1 MCWAHS
7 KPGPIDNW
15 QPLRQHLE
23 NVAARAAE
31 FAAPF
36 HSSEWTRLAGLL
48 HDLGKASP
56 AFQNYLRKSNGL
68 DASDYDASGQPST
81 HSGAGAALALDKYG
95 PVGRLLAYLIAG
107 HHAGLPDWIGGIQ
120 PNGALTQRL
129 ESARDELNAANS
141 WHNQLNL
148 PAHPPSPPR
157 KMAHAE
163 MHLWIR
169 MLYSCL
175 VDADFLDTEQFMS
188 PGTYAARAVFEPL
201 AALESHFF
209 ELLDQKQTEAERTE
223 VNAIRAEIRQYC
235 EDAAKQSPGIFSL
248 TVPTGG
254 GKTLSGTAFA
264 LRHALLHGKRRI
276 IYVIPY
282 MSIIEQTA
290 DTLRKHFGDLNVVE
304 HHSNLDPDAQTK
316 AARLASEN
324 WDAPVIV
331 TTSVQFFESLLA
343 ARSSRCRKLH
353 NIVDSV
359 VILDEVQLLP
369 PELLAPCTDMMRQL
383 VAHYGVTMVLST
395 ATQPVLPNLGTIAEI
410 IPPSAG
416 LSRRLRRVRY
426 TLPDVRE
433 NKPRSWDEIAVE
445 LAQHSQILCVVNT
458 RRDCLE
464 LFGKMPPDTI
474 HLSASMCGAHRSKI
488 IDEIR
493 RKLQAHEP
501 IRVISTQ
508 LVEAGVDIDFPV
520 VYRALAGLDSIA
532 QSAGR
537 CNREGRHAEG
547 GKVVVFI
554 PPKPAPMG
562 QLRKAEDSARILLH
576 ETLDMESAEVFPR
589 FFSEFYSRVEER
601 FPYEELLVRDAGC
614 IQIQFREAASRFHMI
629 DETQQSMFVRYG
641 ASDELIGALQKQ
653 IRIDAPYG
661 HLLRKLQ
668 RFTVSVA
675 KSQFLKLKSNGLI
688 EEFAPDMFIWNGMYS
703 ESTGADI
710 FNDTGRLTPDQYII
724 SENGRM
730 PT

>member
-7 KPGPIDNW
+7 KKGQPTEYW

-23 NVAARAAE
+23 NVATRAAE

-36 HSSEWTRLAGLL
+36 HSAEWARLAGLL
-48 HDLGKASP
+48 HDLGKATD
-56 AFQNYLRKSNGL
+56 AFQAYLLRSNGL
-68 DASDYDASGQPST
+68 DASDYDSSGQPST
-81 HSGAGAALALDKYG
+81 HSGAGAALALEKYG
-95 PVGRLLAYLIAG
+95 PAGRLLAYQVAG
-107 HHAGLPDWIGGIQ
+107 HHSGLPDWIGGIQ

-129 ESARDELNAANS
+129 ETARDELNAMRNWLS
-141 WHNQLNL
+141 RLDL
-148 PAHPPSPPR
+148 PAQPPSPTR
-157 KMAHAE
+157 KMALAE

-188 PGTYAARAVFEPL
+188 PEIFAARSDFEPL
-201 AALESHFF
+201 TALEPRFF
-209 ELLDQKQTEAERTE
+209 RLLDEKQFEAPKTD
-223 VNAIRAEIRQYC
+223 VNAIRAEIRRFC
-235 EDAAKQSPGIFSL
+235 EDAAQRPPGFFSL

-290 DTLRKHFGDLNVVE
+290 DTLRKHFGAGNVVE
-304 HHSNLDPDAQTK
+304 HHSNLDPDTQTK
-316 AARLASEN
+316 SARLASEN

-343 ARSSRCRKLH
+343 ARSSRSRKLH

-359 VILDEVQLLP
+359 VILDEAQLLP
-369 PELLAPCTDMMRQL
+369 PELLVPCTDVMRQL

-410 IPPSAG
+410 IPPGAD

-433 NKPRSWDEIAVE
+433 NKSRTWDEIASE
-445 LAQHSQILCVVNT
+445 LIQHPQVLCVVNT
-458 RRDCLE
+458 RRNCLE
-464 LFGKMPPDTI
+464 LFGKMPADTI

-488 IDEIR
+488 IDFIK
-493 RKLQAHEP
+493 RKLENREP

-537 CNREGRHAEG
+537 CNREGRVPEG

-554 PPKPAPMG
+554 PPKPAPKG

-576 ETLDMESAEVFPR
+576 DSLDMEAVEVFPR
-589 FFSEFYSRVEER
+589 YFSEFYSRIEAR

-614 IQIQFREAASRFHMI
+614 IQIQFRDAASRFHMV
-629 DETQQSMFVRYG
+629 DEAQQSMFVRYG
-641 ASDELIGALQKQ
+641 ESDGLIDALKKQ
-653 IRIDAPYG
+653 IRSDAPYG

-668 RFTVSVA
+668 RFSVSVA
-675 KSQFLKLKSNGLI
+675 KGQFLKLKSNGLT

-703 ESTGADI
+703 EATGADI
-710 FNDTGRLTPDQYII
+710 FNDMGLLTSDQSII
-724 SENGRM
+724 
-730 PT
+730 

>member
-7 KPGPIDNW
+7 KPGTTENW

-23 NVAARAAE
+23 NVAARAAK

-36 HSSEWTRLAGLL
+36 QSTEWTRLAGLL
-48 HDLGKASP
+48 HDLGKASG
-56 AFQNYLRKSNGL
+56 AFQAYLRRSNGL
-68 DASDYDASGQPST
+68 DDSEYDASGKPST
-81 HSGAGAALALDKYG
+81 HSGAGAAWAMEKYG

-107 HHAGLPDWIGGIQ
+107 HHAGLPDWIGGVQ
-120 PNGALTQRL
+120 PNGSLTQRM
-129 ESARDELNAANS
+129 ESARVELDAARH
-141 WHNQLNL
+141 WLTEMPPPAQL
-148 PAHPPSPPR
+148 PAPPR

-188 PGTYAARAVFEPL
+188 PETYAARAAFEPL
-201 AALESHFF
+201 ASLESRFF
-209 ELLDQKQTEAERTE
+209 ALLDQKQAKAEKTE
-223 VNAIRAEIRQYC
+223 VNAIRSEIRRHC
-235 EDAAKQSPGIFSL
+235 EDAAKQNPGFFSL

-276 IYVIPY
+276 VYVIPY

-290 DTLRKHFGDLNVVE
+290 DTLREHFGTGNVVE
-304 HHSNLDPDAQTK
+304 HHSNLDPDSQTK

-324 WDAPVIV
+324 WDAPIIV

-353 NIVDSV
+353 NVANSV

-369 PELLAPCTDMMRQL
+369 PELLTPCTDMMRQL
-383 VAHYGVTMVLST
+383 VAHYGVTMLLST

-410 IPPSAG
+410 IPHGAD
-416 LSRRLRRVRY
+416 LSRRLRRVLY

-433 NKPRSWDEIAVE
+433 NKSRSWDEIASE
-445 LAQHSQILCVVNT
+445 LIQYPHVLCVVNT

-464 LFGKMPPDTI
+464 LFGKMPADTI

-488 IDEIR
+488 IDEIK
-493 RKLQAHEP
+493 RKLKANEP
-501 IRVISTQ
+501 IRVVSTQ

-537 CNREGRHAEG
+537 CNREGRHVEG

-554 PPKPAPMG
+554 PPKPAPKG
-562 QLRKAEDSARILLH
+562 QLRKAEDSARVLLRDP
-576 ETLDMESAEVFPR
+576 LDMESGDVFR
-589 FFSEFYSRVEER
+589 HFFSEFYSRIEGR

-614 IQIQFREAASRFHMI
+614 IQIQFREAAAQFHMI

-641 ASDELIGALQKQ
+641 EADGLINALRKN
-653 IRIDAPYG
+653 IRDDVPFG
-661 HLLRKLQ
+661 LLLRKLQ

-675 KSQFLKLKSNGLI
+675 KSQFMKLKTNGLI
-688 EEFAPDMFIWNGMYS
+688 EEFALGMFVWNGLYS
-703 ESTGADI
+703 ETNGADI
-710 FNDTGRLTPDQYII
+710 FNDTGRLTSDQSII
-724 SENGRM
+724 
-730 PT
+730 

>member
-1 MCWAHS
+1 MLFVMCWAHS
-7 KPGPIDNW
+7 KPGPIENW
-15 QPLRQHLE
+15 QSLRQHLE

-36 HSSEWTRLAGLL
+36 HSAEWARIAGLL
-48 HDLGKASP
+48 HDLGKASS

-95 PVGRLLAYLIAG
+95 PVGRLLAYLIVG
-107 HHAGLPDWIGGIQ
+107 HHAGLPDWIGGVQ
-120 PNGALTQRL
+120 PNGSLTQRM
-129 ESARDELNAANS
+129 ESARVELDATRHWLTQMSPPA
-141 WHNQLNL
+141 QL
-148 PAHPPSPPR
+148 PAPPR
-157 KMAHAE
+157 KMTHAE

-188 PGTYAARAVFEPL
+188 PEVFAARSDFKPL
-201 AALESHFF
+201 AALEPHFF

-223 VNAIRAEIRQYC
+223 VNAIRAEIRRYC
-235 EDAAKQSPGIFSL
+235 EDVAKQSPGIFSL

-290 DTLRKHFGDLNVVE
+290 DTLRKHFGELNVVE

-433 NKPRSWDEIAVE
+433 NKPHSWDEIAVE
-445 LAQHSQILCVVNT
+445 LAQHRQILCVVNT

-464 LFGKMPPDTI
+464 LFGKMPPETI

-488 IDEIR
+488 IEEIR

-537 CNREGRHAEG
+537 CNREGNNPNG

-576 ETLDMESAEVFPR
+576 ETLDMENVEVFPR
-589 FFSEFYSRVEER
+589 FFSEFYSRVEGR
-601 FPYEELLVRDAGC
+601 FPYEELLVRDASR
-614 IQIQFREAASRFHMI
+614 IQIQFRDAAARFHMI

-641 ASDELIGALQKQ
+641 ASEGLIGALQKQ

-668 RFTVSVA
+668 RYTVSVA

-688 EEFAPDMFIWNGMYS
+688 EEFAPGMFVWNGMYS
-703 ESTGADI
+703 EATGAEI
-710 FNDTGRLTPDQYII
+710 FNESGLLQPDQSVI
-724 SENGRM
+724 
-730 PT
+730 

>member
-7 KPGPIDNW
+7 KKGQPTENW

-36 HSSEWTRLAGLL
+36 HSAEWACLAGLL
-48 HDLGKASP
+48 HDLGKATD
-56 AFQNYLRKSNGL
+56 AFQNYLRRSNGL
-68 DASDYDASGQPST
+68 DASDYDSSGQPST
-81 HSGAGAALALDKYG
+81 HSGAGAALALEKYG
-95 PVGRLLAYLIAG
+95 PAGRLLAYQVAG

-129 ESARDELNAANS
+129 ETARDELNAMRNWLS
-141 WHNQLNL
+141 RLDL
-148 PAHPPSPPR
+148 PGRPPPPPR
-157 KMAHAE
+157 KMALTE

-188 PGTYAARAVFEPL
+188 PEIFAARSDFEPL
-201 AALESHFF
+201 TALEPRFF
-209 ELLDQKQTEAERTE
+209 RLLDEKQTKAPQTD
-223 VNAIRAEIRQYC
+223 VNAIRAEIRRFC
-235 EDAAKQSPGIFSL
+235 EEAAQSPPGFFSL

-254 GKTLSGTAFA
+254 GKTLSSTAFA
-264 LRHALLHGKRRI
+264 LRHARLHGKRRI

-290 DTLRKHFGDLNVVE
+290 DTLRKHFGASNVVE
-304 HHSNLDPDAQTK
+304 HHSNLDPDTQTK
-316 AARLASEN
+316 SARLASDN

-353 NIVDSV
+353 NVVDSV
-359 VILDEVQLLP
+359 VILDEAQLLP
-369 PELLAPCTDMMRQL
+369 PELLAPCTDVMRQL
-383 VAHYGVTMVLST
+383 VANYGVTMVLST

-410 IPPSAG
+410 IPPGAD

-433 NKPRSWDEIAVE
+433 NKSRSWDEIA
-445 LAQHSQILCVVNT
+445 AQLIQSPQVLCVVNT

-464 LFGKMPPDTI
+464 LFGKMPADTI

-488 IDEIR
+488 IELIK
-493 RKLQAHEP
+493 RKLENREP

-537 CNREGRHAEG
+537 CNREGRHVEG

-554 PPKPAPMG
+554 PPKPAPKG

-576 ETLDMESAEVFPR
+576 DSLDMEAVEVFPR
-589 FFSEFYSRVEER
+589 FFSEFYSRIEAR

-614 IQIQFREAASRFHMI
+614 IQIQFRDAASRFHMV

-641 ASDELIGALQKQ
+641 EGEGLIDALKIQ
-653 IRIDAPYG
+653 IRNDSPYG

-675 KSQFLKLKSNGLI
+675 KGQFLKLKSNGLI

-703 ESTGADI
+703 EATGADI
-710 FNDTGRLTPDQYII
+710 FNDTGLLTPGQSI
-724 SENGRM
+724 M
-730 PT
+730 

>member
-1 MCWAHS
+1 MVFVMCWAHS
-7 KPGPIDNW
+7 KKGQPTENW

-36 HSSEWTRLAGLL
+36 HSAEWARLAGLL
-48 HDLGKASP
+48 HDLGKATD
-56 AFQNYLRKSNGL
+56 AFQTYLRRSNGL
-68 DASDYDASGQPST
+68 DASDYDSSGQPST
-81 HSGAGAALALDKYG
+81 HSGAGAALALEKYG
-95 PVGRLLAYLIAG
+95 PAGRLLAYQVAG

-129 ESARDELNAANS
+129 ETARDELNAMRNWLS
-141 WHNQLNL
+141 RLDL
-148 PAHPPSPPR
+148 PGRPPPPPR
-157 KMAHAE
+157 KMALAE

-188 PGTYAARAVFEPL
+188 PEIFAARSDFEPL
-201 AALESHFF
+201 TALESRFF
-209 ELLDQKQTEAERTE
+209 RLLDEKQLKAPKTA
-223 VNAIRAEIRQYC
+223 VNAIRAEIRRFC
-235 EDAAKQSPGIFSL
+235 EEAAQSPPGLFSL

-290 DTLRKHFGDLNVVE
+290 DTLRKHFGDGNVVE
-304 HHSNLDPDAQTK
+304 HHSNLDPDSQTK

-343 ARSSRCRKLH
+343 ARSSRSRKLH
-353 NIVDSV
+353 NVVDSV
-359 VILDEVQLLP
+359 VILDEAQLLP
-369 PELLAPCTDMMRQL
+369 PELLAPCTDVMRQL

-410 IPPSAG
+410 IPPGAD
-416 LSRRLRRVRY
+416 LSRRLSRVRY

-433 NKPRSWDEIAVE
+433 NKSRSWDEIASE
-445 LAQHSQILCVVNT
+445 LIQHPQVLCVVNT

-464 LFGKMPPDTI
+464 LFGRMPADTI
-474 HLSASMCGAHRSKI
+474 HLSASMCGAHRSMI
-488 IDEIR
+488 IDVIK
-493 RKLQAHEP
+493 RKLANREP

-537 CNREGRHAEG
+537 CNREGRVPEG

-554 PPKPAPMG
+554 PPNPAPKG
-562 QLRKAEDSARILLH
+562 QLLNAEYASRVLLH
-576 ETLDMESAEVFPR
+576 DSLDMEAVEVFPR
-589 FFSEFYSRVEER
+589 FFSEFYSRIEAR

-614 IQIQFREAASRFHMI
+614 IQIQFRDAASRFRMV

-641 ASDELIGALQKQ
+641 EGDGLIDALKTQ
-653 IRIDAPYG
+653 IRNDAPYG

-675 KSQFLKLKSNGLI
+675 KGQFLKLKSNGLI

-703 ESTGADI
+703 EATGADI
-710 FNDTGRLTPDQYII
+710 FNDTGLLTSGQSI
-724 SENGRM
+724 M
-730 PT
+730 

>member
-7 KPGPIDNW
+7 KKGQPPENW

-36 HSSEWTRLAGLL
+36 HSAEWARLAGLL
-48 HDLGKASP
+48 HDLGKATD
-56 AFQNYLRKSNGL
+56 AFQNYLRRSNGL
-68 DASDYDASGQPST
+68 DASDYDSSGQPST
-81 HSGAGAALALDKYG
+81 HSGAGAALALEKYG
-95 PVGRLLAYLIAG
+95 PAGRLLAYQVAG

-129 ESARDELNAANS
+129 ETARDELNAMRNWLS
-141 WHNQLNL
+141 RLDL
-148 PAHPPSPPR
+148 PAQPPAPPR
-157 KMAHAE
+157 RMALAE

-188 PGTYAARAVFEPL
+188 PEIFAARLDFEPL

-209 ELLDQKQTEAERTE
+209 ELLDRKQTEAEKTE

-290 DTLRKHFGDLNVVE
+290 DTLRKHFGELNVVE

-331 TTSVQFFESLLA
+331 TTSIQFFESLLA

-359 VILDEVQLLP
+359 VIMDEVQLLP

-383 VAHYGVTMVLST
+383 IAHYGVTMVLST

-410 IPPSAG
+410 IPPSAD

-464 LFGKMPPDTI
+464 LFGKMPPETI
-474 HLSASMCGAHRSKI
+474 HLSASMCGAHRSKV

-576 ETLDMESAEVFPR
+576 ETLDMENAEVFPR
-589 FFSEFYSRVEER
+589 FFSEFYSRVEGR

-614 IQIQFREAASRFHMI
+614 IQIQFREAAARFHMI
-629 DETQQSMFVRYG
+629 DETQQSMLVRYG
-641 ASDELIGALQKQ
+641 ASEGLIGAMQKQ

-703 ESTGADI
+703 EATGAEI
-710 FNDTGRLTPDQYII
+710 FNEAGLLQPDQSVI
-724 SENGRM
+724 
-730 PT
+730 

>member
-7 KPGPIDNW
+7 KKGQPTENW

-36 HSSEWTRLAGLL
+36 HSAEWARLAGLL
-48 HDLGKASP
+48 HDLGKATD
-56 AFQNYLRKSNGL
+56 AFQAYLRRSNGL
-68 DASDYDASGQPST
+68 DASDYDSSGQPST
-81 HSGAGAALALDKYG
+81 HSGAGAALALEKYG
-95 PVGRLLAYLIAG
+95 PAGRLLAYQVAG

-129 ESARDELNAANS
+129 ETARDELNAMRNWLS
-141 WHNQLNL
+141 RLDL
-148 PAHPPSPPR
+148 PAQPPSPPR
-157 KMAHAE
+157 KMALAE

-188 PGTYAARAVFEPL
+188 PEIFAARSDFEPL
-201 AALESHFF
+201 TALESRFF
-209 ELLDQKQTEAERTE
+209 RLLDEKQFKAPKTD
-223 VNAIRAEIRQYC
+223 VNAIRAEIRRFC
-235 EDAAKQSPGIFSL
+235 EEAARHPPGFFSL

-264 LRHALLHGKRRI
+264 LRHARLHGKRRI

-290 DTLRKHFGDLNVVE
+290 DTLRKHFGDGNVVE
-304 HHSNLDPDAQTK
+304 HHSNLDPDSQTK
-316 AARLASEN
+316 VARLASEN

-343 ARSSRCRKLH
+343 ARSSRSRKLH
-353 NIVDSV
+353 NVVDSV
-359 VILDEVQLLP
+359 VILDEAQLLP
-369 PELLAPCTDMMRQL
+369 PELLVPCTDVMRQL

-410 IPPSAG
+410 IPPGAD

-433 NKPRSWDEIAVE
+433 NKSRTWDEIAAE
-445 LAQHSQILCVVNT
+445 LIQHPQVLCVVNT
-458 RRDCLE
+458 RRNCLE
-464 LFGKMPPDTI
+464 LFGIMPADTI

-488 IDEIR
+488 IDFIK
-493 RKLQAHEP
+493 RKLENREP

-537 CNREGRHAEG
+537 CNREGRVPDG

-554 PPKPAPMG
+554 PPKPAPKG

-576 ETLDMESAEVFPR
+576 DSLDMEAVEVFPR
-589 FFSEFYSRVEER
+589 FFSEFYSRIEAK

-614 IQIQFREAASRFHMI
+614 IQIQFRDAASRFHMV
-629 DETQQSMFVRYG
+629 DEAQQSMFVRYG
-641 ASDELIGALQKQ
+641 ESDGLIDALKKQ
-653 IRIDAPYG
+653 IRSDAPYG

-668 RFTVSVA
+668 RFSVSIA
-675 KSQFLKLKSNGLI
+675 IGQFLNLKSNGLI

-703 ESTGADI
+703 EATGADI
-710 FNDTGRLTPDQYII
+710 FNDIGLLTSYQSII
-724 SENGRM
+724 
-730 PT
+730 

>member
-7 KPGPIDNW
+7 KKGQPTENW

-36 HSSEWTRLAGLL
+36 NSAEWAHLAGLL
-48 HDLGKASP
+48 HDLGKASD
-56 AFQNYLRKSNGL
+56 AFQAYLRRSNGL
-68 DASDYDASGQPST
+68 DASDYDSSGQPST
-81 HSGAGAALALDKYG
+81 HSGAGAALALEKYG
-95 PVGRLLAYLIAG
+95 PTGRLLAYLVTG

-120 PNGALTQRL
+120 PNGALAQRL
-129 ESARDELNAANS
+129 DTARDELNAMRN
-141 WHNQLNL
+141 WLFRIDL
-148 PAHPPSPPR
+148 PAHMPSPPR
-157 KMAHAE
+157 KMALSE

-175 VDADFLDTEQFMS
+175 VDADFLDTEQFIS
-188 PGTYAARAVFEPL
+188 PETYAERAAFEPL
-201 AALESHFF
+201 NALESRFF
-209 ELLDQKQTEAERTE
+209 ELLDGKQAEAEKTE
-223 VNAIRAEIRQYC
+223 VNAIRAEIRRFC
-235 EDAAKQSPGIFSL
+235 EDAAQRPPGFFSL

-282 MSIIEQTA
+282 MSIVEQTA
-290 DTLRKHFGDLNVVE
+290 DTLRKHFGAGNVVE
-304 HHSNLDPDAQTK
+304 HHSNLDPDSQTK
-316 AARLASEN
+316 APRLASEN
-324 WDAPVIV
+324 WDAPVVV

-353 NIVDSV
+353 NVANSV

-369 PELLAPCTDMMRQL
+369 PELLAPCTDVMRQL

-410 IPPSAG
+410 IPSSAN
-416 LSRRLRRVRY
+416 LPRRLRRVRY
-426 TLPDVRE
+426 MLPDVRE
-433 NKPRSWDEIAVE
+433 NKSRSWDETASE
-445 LAQHSQILCVVNT
+445 LIQHPQALCVVNT

-464 LFGKMPPDTI
+464 LFGKMPTDTI
-474 HLSASMCGAHRSKI
+474 HLSASMCGAHRSMI
-488 IDEIR
+488 IDVIK
-493 RKLQAHEP
+493 RKLEKRES

-537 CNREGRHAEG
+537 CNREGRVPEG

-554 PPKPAPMG
+554 PPNPAPKG

-576 ETLDMESAEVFPR
+576 DPLDMEAVEVFPR
-589 FFSEFYSRVEER
+589 FFSEFYSRIEGR

-614 IQIQFREAASRFHMI
+614 IQIQFRDAASRFHMI
-629 DETQQSMFVRYG
+629 DETQHTMFVRYG
-641 ASDELIGALQKQ
+641 EADGLISALRKN
-653 IRIDAPYG
+653 IRDDVPFG
-661 HLLRKLQ
+661 LLLRKLQ

-675 KSQFLKLKSNGLI
+675 KGQFVKLKSNGLI
-688 EEFAPDMFIWNGMYS
+688 EEFAPGMFIWNGMYS
-703 ESTGADI
+703 EATGADI
-710 FNDTGRLTPDQYII
+710 FNDTGLLTSDQSII
-724 SENGRM
+724 
-730 PT
+730 

>member
-1 MCWAHS
+1 MWWAHS
-7 KPGPIDNW
+7 LQGKPPVSW
-15 QPLRQHLE
+15 QPLYLHLQ
-23 NVAARAAE
+23 NVAALAAK

-36 HSSEWTRLAGLL
+36 HSPEWAYLAGLL
-48 HDLGKASP
+48 HDLGKATD
-56 AFQNYLRKSNGL
+56 AFQTYLRRSNGL
-68 DASDYDASGQPST
+68 DDSEYDASGKPST
-81 HSGAGAALALDKYG
+81 HSGAGAALALEKFG
-95 PVGRLLAYLIAG
+95 PVGRILAYLVAG
-107 HHAGLPDWIGGIQ
+107 HHAGLPDWIGGVQ
-120 PNGALTQRL
+120 PNGALSRRL
-129 ESARDELNAANS
+129 EPARNELDEARS
-141 WHNQLNL
+141 WLPQITLPPNL
-148 PAHPPSPPR
+148 PVPPR
-157 KMAHAE
+157 KMSHAE

-188 PGTYAARAVFEPL
+188 PEKYADRSNFEPL
-201 AALESHFF
+201 AALETNFF
-209 ELLDQKQTEAERTE
+209 KLLDAKQAEALKTE
-223 VNAIRAEIRQYC
+223 VNAIRAEIRRYC
-235 EDAAKQSPGIFSL
+235 EDAAKQEPGFFSL

-264 LRHALLHGKRRI
+264 LRHALLHDKQRI

-282 MSIIEQTA
+282 TSIIEQTA
-290 DTLRKHFGDLNVVE
+290 DTLRKHFGDRNVVE
-304 HHSNLDPDAQTK
+304 HHSNLDPDSQTK

-369 PELLAPCTDMMRQL
+369 PELLEPCTDMMNQL

-410 IPPSAG
+410 IPPGAD
-416 LSRRLRRVRY
+416 LSRRLRRVHY
-426 TLPDVRE
+426 SLPDVRE
-433 NKPRSWDEIAVE
+433 NKPRSWEEIASE
-445 LAQHSQILCVVNT
+445 LIQHPQVLCVVNT

-464 LFGKMPPDTI
+464 LYGKMPPGTI

-488 IDEIR
+488 IDEIKQ
-493 RKLQAHEP
+493 KLKARES
-501 IRVISTQ
+501 IRVVSTQ

-537 CNREGRHAEG
+537 CNREGGNPEG

-554 PPKPAPMG
+554 PPKPAPKG

-576 ETLDMESAEVFPR
+576 DPLDMESGGVFHR
-589 FFSEFYSRVEER
+589 FFSEFYSRIEGR

-614 IQIQFREAASRFHMI
+614 IQIQFRDAASRFHMV

-641 ASDELIGALQKQ
+641 ESEGLIDALQKQ

-675 KSQFLKLKSNGLI
+675 KGQFLKLKSNGLI
-688 EEFAPDMFIWNGMYS
+688 EEFAPEMFVWNGQYS
-703 ESTGADI
+703 EMTGVDI
-710 FNDTGRLTPDQYII
+710 FNDTGLLQPDQSII
-724 SENGRM
+724 
-730 PT
+730 